1 MQDTLERERLID
13 NLIDI
18 VFRQGERIARLEELI
33 QAVTTIEMIVP
44 EPATSGRWRLY
55 VRDLG
60 EPLGPVLVM
69 KELL

>member
-18 VFRQGERIARLEELI
+18 VFRQGERIARLEEMIRL
-33 QAVTTIEMIVP
+33 ATTEDVIVP
-44 EPATSGRWRLY
+44 EPATGGRWRLY

-60 EPLGPVLVM
+60 EPLGAVLVM

>member
-1 MQDTLERERLID
+1 MQDTLERERLVD

-33 QAVTTIEMIVP
+33 QAVTTEDVIVP
-44 EPATSGRWRLY
+44 EPATGGRWRLY
-55 VRDLG
+55 VQDLG
-60 EPLGPVLVM
+60 EPLGAVLVM

>member
-18 VFRQGERIARLEELI
+18 VFRQGERIARLEEMIRL
-33 QAVTTIEMIVP
+33 ATTEDVIVP

-69 KELL
+69 RELL